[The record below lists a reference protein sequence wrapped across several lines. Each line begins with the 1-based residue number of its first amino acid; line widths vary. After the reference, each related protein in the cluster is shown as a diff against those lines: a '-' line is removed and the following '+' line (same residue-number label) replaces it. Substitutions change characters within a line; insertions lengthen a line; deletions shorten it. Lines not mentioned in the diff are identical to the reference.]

1 MLKDVG
7 ITGNEIN
14 EMPKVTMMIKMRDNP

>member
-1 MLKDVG
+1 MLKDAG

-14 EMPKVTMMIKMRDNP
+14 EMPKVTTMIKMRGNS